1 VVLAHSC
8 NTEAVDFGPFA
19 VPAFLLGS
27 GGHEITFKYVYAK
40 GQSNIG
46 YHADRSSWA

>member
-1 VVLAHSC
+1 MVLAHSL
-8 NTEAVDFGPFA
+8 NTEAVDLGPFA

-40 GQSNIG
+40 GDFNTG
-46 YHADRSSWA
+46 YQADKSS